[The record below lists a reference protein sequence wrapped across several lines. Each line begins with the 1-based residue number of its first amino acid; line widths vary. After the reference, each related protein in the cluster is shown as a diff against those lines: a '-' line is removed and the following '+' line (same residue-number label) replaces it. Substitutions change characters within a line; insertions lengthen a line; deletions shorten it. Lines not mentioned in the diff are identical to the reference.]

1 MFENRLKLLRE
12 SRGLSMKQVSNDL
25 GIPYTT
31 YIHYEK
37 NENEPNSEILVK
49 LALYFNVS
57 ADYLLGMDQDKKT
70 DLPLIADER
79 KVLELKLETLS
90 TESLEEIDKFMDFL
104 LWKEEQ

>member
-1 MFENRLKLLRE
+1 MFDNRLKLLRQT
-12 SRGLSMKQVSNDL
+12 RGISMKQVARDI
-25 GIPYTT
+25 GVPYTT

-49 LALYFNVS
+49 LALYFDVS
-57 ADYLLGMDQDKKT
+57 ADYLLGVEQTKKT
-70 DLPLIADER
+70 DPPLIIDER
-79 KVLELKLETLS
+79 KILEQKLESLS